1 MAASPDGSARAVE
14 AGWGCGDGASAGGL
28 VIVATALEAPAFV
41 SGFNDVTVVSEAI
54 EQCGR
59 HLGVSEDA
67 RPFAEA
73 RLVVTMIEVRS

>member
-41 SGFNDVTVVSEAI
+41 SGFDDVTVVSEAI
-54 EQCGR
+54 EQCGG
-59 HLGVSEDA
+59 HLGVGKYAWPFTEGEIGGEDD
-67 RPFAEA
+67 
-73 RLVVTMIEVRS
+73 